1 MHEFKPRGIIKWSPF
16 SALSNYQ
23 DEVEKLNKELDQI
36 DMQKRNKEFMEF
48 IDDEIAKY
56 IPGDDI
62 SITYI
67 DDKDNVQ
74 NIYGEITKLTCEYIL
89 INEQKINKLAI
100 IDIIL

>member
-23 DEVEKLNKELDQI
+23 DEVEKLNKELDRI
-36 DMQKRNKEFMEF
+36 DGIKRSKEFLAF
-48 IDDEIAKY
+48 IDEELAKY

-62 SITYI
+62 NITYTMEQEI
-67 DDKDNVQ
+67 L
-74 NIYGEITKLTCEYIL
+74 NIYGSITKLTNEYIV